1 MNGYTNAPVCEG
13 APTPKEPGTVK
24 DIMLETTAVLGRVS
38 HTLDVVWS
46 FVTEPGMDMDKP
58 PRNPEDCLIAT
69 VVSANEIANELMAK
83 AERLCKVLG
92 V

>member
-1 MNGYTNAPVCEG
+1 MNGYANTPVYEG
-13 APTPKEPGTVK
+13 TTIPKEPGTVK

-38 HTLDVVWS
+38 HTLDVIWS

-58 PRNPEDCLIAT
+58 PRNPEDCLMGT
-69 VVSANEIANELMAK
+69 VVSANEIANELLAK